1 MKFTLLL
8 STISLLSTTALAAS
22 VSADQSVLAPDVA
35 DRVNAYSDCN
45 PVSCIAV
52 IFLKRLVRF
61 LSNSRLN
68 IFIHALIPGNYD
80 FIIAQSGFDA
90 GAIRSTLDD
99 SLFHCS
105 NDLSYVGYVTY
116 VRHCGTSRCKQ
127 GATNRDDYCV

>member
-35 DRVNAYSDCN
+35 DRVHAYSDCK
-45 PVSCIAV
+45 PGLLYCGH
-52 IFLKRLVRF
+52 FLKT
-61 LSNSRLN
+61 
-68 IFIHALIPGNYD
+68 IGNYD

-105 NDLSYVGYVTY
+105 NDLSYVGYITY